1 MELIKSISFSQ
12 EQILQDIVALHTGP
26 IHADVTFG
34 MGNFYRPVDR
44 GPGNIVWMSR
54 KEIVKQ
60 PRPEFC
66 FDLAPRVP
74 GVIAADVCHLPL
86 RDSCLRSVAFDPPF
100 MARTGPG
107 ATLKARFGELV
118 GTIKDLWNFYFLAIR
133 EIHRVLLPG
142 GWMVMKCQDGVL
154 SGKNNWTERQ
164 VSNYAEAIGFIQV
177 DKFILLATHRMNHP
191 HHTRQLH
198 ARKYHSYFLGN
209 YILDSRK

>member
-118 GTIKDLWNFYFLAIR
+118 GTIKDLWNFYYAAMR
-133 EIHRVLLPG
+133 EIYRVLVPG
-142 GWMVMKCQDGVL
+142 GWLVFKCQDGVL
-154 SGKNNWTERQ
+154 SGVNNFTHAEI
-164 VSNYAEAIGFIQV
+164 YAMGRSLGFLPV
-177 DKFILLATHRMNHP
+177 DLFILLAKHRMMHP
-191 HHTRQLH
+191 KHKVQRH
-198 ARKYHSYFLGN
+198 ARKFHSYFWVFKKKGF
-209 YILDSRK
+209 